1 LLSSGKQVRSVI
13 VTFLGWAQQYG
24 PFFQRPQSNETDR
37 KAGDKAM
44 FYIVCWFENTM
55 PQSVFFN
62 SLGRAK
68 FFVQRLQRN
77 ENCQKIFLEEAEAQA
92 A

>member
-1 LLSSGKQVRSVI
+1 MIYNV
-13 VTFLGWAQQYG
+13 Y
-24 PFFQRPQSNETDR
+24 
-37 KAGDKAM
+37 
-44 FYIVCWFENTM
+44 WFENAT
-55 PQSVFFN
+55 PQNVFFH

-92 A
+92 AYLLAICKNRHLVAQKNFTNPMRLTRN

>member
-1 LLSSGKQVRSVI
+1 MRSVI

-37 KAGDKAM
+37 KVGEKAM
-44 FYIVCWFENTM
+44 IYNVYWFENAT
-55 PQSVFFN
+55 PQNVFFH

-77 ENCQKIFLEEAEAQA
+77 ENCRKIFLEEAEAQA

>member
-1 LLSSGKQVRSVI
+1 MRSVI

-37 KAGDKAM
+37 KVGEKAM
-44 FYIVCWFENTM
+44 IYHVYWFENTT

-62 SLGRAK
+62 SLSHAK
-68 FFVQRLQRN
+68 FFVKRLRRN
-77 ENCQKIFLEEAEAQA
+77 ENCRKIFLEEAEAQA